1 MHKLLTPG
9 QLVEDLK
16 KINGI
21 QRAGDDT
28 INGRAAEKYQYSAA
42 TDTKTKAGEVKANAF
57 VYVDKETGLPLRAE
71 LLAQSTG
78 DVKGMNT
85 ARVVAEMHDIN
96 TNVDPSVFQPPAGY
110 EKVAPEKVRQQI
122 DALTGAVTAILKA
135 MMAGANATPTPS
147 ASTTP

>member
-1 MHKLLTPG
+1 M
-9 QLVEDLK
+9 
-16 KINGI
+16 
-21 QRAGDDT
+21 
-28 INGRAAEKYQYSAA
+28 
-42 TDTKTKAGEVKANAF
+42 
-57 VYVDKETGLPLRAE
+57 
-71 LLAQSTG
+71 
-78 DVKGMNT
+78 KGMNT